1 MIRRPPR
8 STRTDTLFPY
18 TTLFRSVDHA
28 RRRVAQ
34 IELGN
39 IDVSRDFSDVRTVA
53 DAYVRL
59 LDTPEA
65 VGKTFNISSGR
76 SYALREVITMIEE
89 IADIRF
95 EITVNTSFV
104 RYDEIMELYG
114 NHDRRSEE
122 HTSELQPLMRTSYTV
137 FRLKQ
142 KQ

>member
-1 MIRRPPR
+1 MENVGLIMGGNLPIVMTRP
-8 STRTDTLFPY
+8 FNY
-18 TTLFRSVDHA
+18 TGVGQSLNFIIPKLVDHA

-95 EITVNTSFV
+95 EITVNPSFV
-104 RYDEIMELYG
+104 RNE
-114 NHDRRSEE
+114 DRKS
-122 HTSELQPLMRTSYTV
+122 T
-137 FRLKQ
+137 RLNSSH
-142 KQ
+142 